1 MLSLKPKLTHSPA
14 RLTKREYLY
23 KHLLSLLPSILLALT
38 LALAIHLL
46 FLSLARAVN
55 ITVTTTQD
63 QFGGGPNECSLR
75 EAIQAANTDTPVY
88 GCPAGSGLDT
98 IILPTGTYTI
108 TRTNANEDDNR
119 RGDLD
124 ISADLIIS
132 GADAATTIINGN
144 TLDRVF
150 HTTNGVSLTLI
161 NLTVK
166 NGNVTDSGGG
176 IFARGDLTLTNV
188 NVLSSTAGVGGGG
201 VQVNGIATLSGGRF
215 ENNRAAND
223 GGGLFANNTLSL
235 SGTQFISNT
244 ATNGGGVRANNAVTL
259 SGGRFENN
267 TASNNGGGLFANTT
281 LTLSGTQFIS
291 NTANTGGGVYANS
304 TAILNEGYF
313 ENNRAST
320 LNGGG
325 LNSGST
331 LILTGT
337 QFIGNT
343 AQQNGG
349 GVSVNGGVTLN
360 GGRFENNRA
369 NNGGGLFANNVL
381 TLTDTL
387 FMNNTANSG
396 GGARVN
402 NAATL
407 NGGRFENNQAATSN
421 GGGLYVGGALVLTGT
436 QLISNTAAQGG
447 GVFHTSGTARV
458 INALFARNAATSNGE
473 ALNLRSL
480 GETQILHA
488 TIASPTQVN
497 GAAIYVANGTVNI
510 TNTIIVSHTTGIQR
524 AGGTVNQNYNL
535 FWGNANNT
543 TGTVGGGTGSITG
556 NPAFTDPTTD
566 DYHLT
571 AASVAID
578 RGVNIGIATDFE
590 GQARPL
596 GNSFDLGYDEMP
608 PIVEIAV
615 LGNGQV
621 IADGDASPSTADHTD
636 FGDVLVAN
644 GAVIHTFTISNT
656 GLSDLNLTGLPPITI
671 TGPAASDFSLIV
683 GPTTPVDPNGTTTF
697 QLRFDP
703 TAVGTRT
710 ATITIAND
718 DTDENPYDFVVQGVG
733 IVPLIQFDQAVP
745 YNDNEDAGVSNVV
758 TLRRS
763 DDTSFTSTVQVT
775 ITGGSAS
782 DGSDYDNSGFPL
794 IINFDPGVVIQTISV
809 PIIDDAMDE
818 NIEDITFQVSS
829 LSNAVIGTQYTA
841 TLEIVDN
848 DSAGIT
854 VSPTSLTV
862 SEPGNTDT
870 FNITLTSQP
879 TAPVT
884 IHLSSSDVSEC
895 SVPSSVSLD
904 NLNWQTGVS
913 VTVSAV
919 DDLTADGDQPCLVET
934 GTSSSDP
941 VYEGRVVADVNV
953 TVQDNDIVG
962 VSVSADSVNIEEGGN
977 TAQYSIRLNTVPTAT
992 VTVAFDTGSQ
1002 LEPIANLTF
1011 PATLAALDPQTVTV
1025 TASDDVLVEG
1035 DHSDLISP
1043 TISGGGYD
1051 SVSPPP
1057 VSVAIT
1063 DNDIAYTLAASLA
1076 SLNEGNVGTTP
1087 LNFTINRTGDITRSS
1102 TVDFSLNGTA
1112 SLDTDYNMV
1121 APVPGTLHFTEGQT
1135 SQNISLNVLGDF
1147 IVEGDETIS
1156 INLANAVG
1164 TNGSGVGFIFDSP
1177 AITTISD
1184 DDSAGIIVNPASLTV
1199 SEPNNSAI
1207 FNIRLT
1213 SEPTATVTINL
1224 SSDDLTE
1231 CVVPASASLT
1241 SLNWQTGVTI
1251 TVTAVDDLIFDG
1263 PQNCIIHSTVS
1274 SSDANYNGQTVVEVS
1289 VSVNDNDIPG
1299 ITVASSTGL
1308 TTTEAGG
1315 TAAFGMVLN
1324 TEPTAPVTVTLASA
1338 DLTEGIANPTSLTFT
1353 PLNWNSPQTVTIT
1366 GVNDDVDDG
1375 DTPYTVIINPA
1386 ISNDSTYNNLNPDD
1400 VNLTNLDDDTAGFM
1414 VSTISG
1420 DTHESGATA
1429 TFNIRLTSQPLADVT
1444 IPVVSSDSTEGT
1456 ASPANLI
1463 FTPLNWHTLQTITV
1477 TGVDDL
1483 DSDGNIAY
1491 TIQTN
1496 PTTSSTDPLYHHQT
1510 PVNVAVVNHDNE
1522 ALAPTT
1528 QSLYLPIIFSRSVA
1542 GFDLVVDNLN
1552 VGGDGVSVT
1561 IKNIGNT
1568 PVVDA
1573 FWVDVYLNPAT
1584 PPTHVNQRWNDVGT
1598 QGLVWGVIGAALPLD
1613 PDETL
1618 TLTTNDTYYSARRS
1632 HFTTPLII
1640 GSRIYAQVDS
1650 VNLLT
1655 NYGGVRESHEINH
1668 EPYNN
1673 IYQTVAE
1680 VEVDPVTAGVE
1691 VLQANTSNLPSR

>member
-14 RLTKREYLY
+14 RLIKREYLY

-447 GVFHTSGTARV
+447 GVFHTSGAARV

-480 GETQILHA
+480 SETQILHA

-578 RGVNIGIATDFE
+578 RGVNTGIATDFE

-775 ITGGSAS
+775 ITGGSAG

-854 VSPTSLTV
+854 VSPT
-862 SEPGNTDT
+862 
-870 FNITLTSQP
+870 
-879 TAPVT
+879 
-884 IHLSSSDVSEC
+884 
-895 SVPSSVSLD
+895 
-904 NLNWQTGVS
+904 
-913 VTVSAV
+913 
-919 DDLTADGDQPCLVET
+919 
-934 GTSSSDP
+934 
-941 VYEGRVVADVNV
+941 
-953 TVQDNDIVG
+953 
-962 VSVSADSVNIEEGGN
+962 
-977 TAQYSIRLNTVPTAT
+977 
-992 VTVAFDTGSQ
+992 
-1002 LEPIANLTF
+1002 
-1011 PATLAALDPQTVTV
+1011 
-1025 TASDDVLVEG
+1025 
-1035 DHSDLISP
+1035 
-1043 TISGGGYD
+1043 
-1051 SVSPPP
+1051 
-1057 VSVAIT
+1057 
-1063 DNDIAYTLAASLA
+1063 
-1076 SLNEGNVGTTP
+1076 
-1087 LNFTINRTGDITRSS
+1087 
-1102 TVDFSLNGTA
+1102 
-1112 SLDTDYNMV
+1112 
-1121 APVPGTLHFTEGQT
+1121 
-1135 SQNISLNVLGDF
+1135 
-1147 IVEGDETIS
+1147 
-1156 INLANAVG
+1156 
-1164 TNGSGVGFIFDSP
+1164 
-1177 AITTISD
+1177 
-1184 DDSAGIIVNPASLTV
+1184 SLTV

-1618 TLTTNDTYYSARRS
+1618 TLTINDTYYSARRS